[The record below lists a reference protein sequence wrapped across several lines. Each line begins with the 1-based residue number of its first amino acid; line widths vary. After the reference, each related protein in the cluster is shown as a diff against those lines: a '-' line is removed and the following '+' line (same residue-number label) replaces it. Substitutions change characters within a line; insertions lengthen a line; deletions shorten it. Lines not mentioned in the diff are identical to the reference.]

1 MSDIV
6 IALLFSFCLL
16 FFSAYIIS
24 KKDTVPSFGSCFF
37 TLLGT
42 FIVSFVVVILVE
54 IVYEAIPFESSTS
67 GQVSASQSLPSVDPS
82 SDNKKQDQNS
92 NSCEYVVTVDFN
104 MDYNHHVGNDWSYK
118 ATVDKTVIYSD
129 GTNIAASV
137 GQEIDLYAK
146 CVEHDDGSSDIGESS
161 CYIVI
166 EKGDIGQS
174 FSVTD
179 EVIVTENG
187 GRYKGNTAKF
197 TVTYYFD
204 PV

>member
-1 MSDIV
+1 MTDYAIV
-6 IALLFSFCLL
+6 SVFTIL
-16 FFSAYIIS
+16 FFSLSAYFISNENEVPPFVRCFSILVGSAIISFVITCVISFLLPAEKFESDQPYVEQSVSTSTEQMDTTQNQMLDSGYDYII
-24 KKDTVPSFGSCFF
+24 T
-37 TLLGT
+37 
-42 FIVSFVVVILVE
+42 
-54 IVYEAIPFESSTS
+54 A
-67 GQVSASQSLPSVDPS
+67 
-82 SDNKKQDQNS
+82 
-92 NSCEYVVTVDFN
+92 DFN
-104 MDYNHHVGNDWSYK
+104 MEYNNHVGNDWLCSAK
-118 ATVDKTVIYSD
+118 VGKS
-129 GTNIAASV
+129 NIAPGGAQITV
-137 GQEIDLYAK
+137 YEGQEVDLSAR
-146 CVEHDDGSSDIGESS
+146 CVEHDDGAPDIGESS

>member
-1 MSDIV
+1 MIEAIV
-6 IALLFSFCLL
+6 ILLFCFL
-16 FFSAYIIS
+16 FLAFPSYVIS
-24 KKDTVPSFGSCFF
+24 KKDEIPSFVECFLTF
-37 TLLGT
+37 LGT
-42 FIVSFVVVILVE
+42 SIVSLVVLLLLV
-54 IVYEAIPFESSTS
+54 AIFDSVQPESTTS
-67 GQVSASQSLPSVDPS
+67 
-82 SDNKKQDQNS
+82 NQNS
-92 NSCEYVVTVDFN
+92 NSCEYIVTVDFN

-129 GTNIAASV
+129 GINITASV

-146 CVEHDDGSSDIGESS
+146 CVEHDDGSSDVEESS

-179 EVIVTENG
+179 EVIVTEND

>member
-1 MSDIV
+1 MTGYAIV
-6 IALLFSFCLL
+6 AVFTILYFSL
-16 FFSAYIIS
+16 SAYFIS
-24 KKDTVPSFGSCFF
+24 KENEVPSFVRCFF
-37 TLLGT
+37 ILVGSAIL
-42 FIVSFVVVILVE
+42 SFVITCVMSLLLPAE
-54 IVYEAIPFESSTS
+54 KFESDQPYTEQSVSTS
-67 GQVSASQSLPSVDPS
+67 TEQMDTSQNQMLD
-82 SDNKKQDQNS
+82 SDCDYIITVNFNA
-92 NSCEYVVTVDFN
+92 EYN
-104 MDYNHHVGNDWSYK
+104 NHVGNDWLCSAK
-118 ATVDKTVIYSD
+118 VGKSSIAPGGAQITVYE
-129 GTNIAASV
+129 
-137 GQEIDLYAK
+137 GQEVHLSAR
-146 CVEHDDGSSDIGESS
+146 CVEHDDGAPDIGESS

>member
-1 MSDIV
+1 MTGYAIV
-6 IALLFSFCLL
+6 AVFTIVYFSL
-16 FFSAYIIS
+16 SAYFIS
-24 KKDTVPSFGSCFF
+24 KENEVPSFVRCFF
-37 TLLGT
+37 ILVGSAIL
-42 FIVSFVVVILVE
+42 SFVITCVISFFLPAEKFESDQPYAEQSVSTSTE
-54 IVYEAIPFESSTS
+54 QMDTSQDQIPDSDCDYIITANFNMEYNNHVGSDWLCSAKVGKSSIAPGGTQITVYE
-67 GQVSASQSLPSVDPS
+67 
-82 SDNKKQDQNS
+82 
-92 NSCEYVVTVDFN
+92 
-104 MDYNHHVGNDWSYK
+104 
-118 ATVDKTVIYSD
+118 
-129 GTNIAASV
+129 
-137 GQEIDLYAK
+137 GQEVDLSAR
-146 CVEHDDGSSDIGESS
+146 CVENDYGAPDVGESS

>member
-1 MSDIV
+1 MTGYAIV
-6 IALLFSFCLL
+6 AVFTILYFSL
-16 FFSAYIIS
+16 SAYFIS
-24 KKDTVPSFGSCFF
+24 KENEVPSFVRCFF
-37 TLLGT
+37 ILVGSTIL
-42 FIVSFVVVILVE
+42 SFVITCVMSLLLPAERFESDQPYTEQSVSTSTEQMDTSQNQMLDSDCDYIITANFNMEYNNHVGSDWLCSAKVGKSG
-54 IVYEAIPFESSTS
+54 IAPGGTQITVYE
-67 GQVSASQSLPSVDPS
+67 
-82 SDNKKQDQNS
+82 
-92 NSCEYVVTVDFN
+92 
-104 MDYNHHVGNDWSYK
+104 
-118 ATVDKTVIYSD
+118 
-129 GTNIAASV
+129 
-137 GQEIDLYAK
+137 GQEVDLSAR
-146 CVEHDDGSSDIGESS
+146 CVENDDGAPDVGESS